1 MRYLLFL
8 LALALPAQTLPWSE
22 AESLAGKKAALP
34 GVWAGRPAVVV
45 WSFSREAGDGVKEWM
60 TGLEKEGIQAW
71 SVAMLEAAPRLIRPL
86 IRSGMRKQAAAGQV
100 ERWLCLYK
108 GEKDWRAA
116 LGVADD
122 KLPVVVV
129 VNRQGGIAWKRA
141 GRFEGGASEAV
152 RQQMQAQ
159 K

>member
-1 MRYLLFL
+1 MRHLIFL
-8 LALALPAQTLPWSE
+8 VALVLPAQTLPWSE
-22 AESLAGKKAALP
+22 AESLAGKKTALP

-45 WSFSREAGDGVKEWM
+45 WSFSREAGEGVKEWM
-60 TGLEKEGIQAW
+60 AGLEREGIQAW

-86 IRSGMRKQAAAGQV
+86 IRSGMRKQAADQTG
-100 ERWLCLYK
+100 RWLCLYK
-108 GEKDWRAA
+108 GEKEWRAA

-129 VNRQGGIAWKRA
+129 VNRQGGVAWKRA
-141 GRFEGGASEAV
+141 GRFEGGAAQAV